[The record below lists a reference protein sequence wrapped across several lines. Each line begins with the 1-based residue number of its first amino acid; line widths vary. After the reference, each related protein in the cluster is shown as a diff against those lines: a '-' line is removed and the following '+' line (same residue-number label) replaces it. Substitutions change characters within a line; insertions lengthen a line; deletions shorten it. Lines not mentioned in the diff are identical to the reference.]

1 MKYLF
6 KYLGLGVILMF
17 SFYYTEKM
25 SRIVINNSS
34 LVSLI
39 NENSKDYNVN
49 PVSALIEDEYII
61 PGLNGYSVNVLKS
74 YNNMRYL
81 DTFNSYYLEYDKI
94 KPNISLENNKDK
106 IIKKG
111 NPSKKGISLIVK
123 DNQDIISY
131 AKEKEIKITR
141 LVDHHTYDV
150 NFNFEQINNDYE
162 EYSKVEVMLNNSNK
176 NKNICYISDNIIDLC
191 RKNKKYLVE
200 ST

>member
-1 MKYLF
+1 
-6 KYLGLGVILMF
+6 
-17 SFYYTEKM
+17 M
-25 SRIVINNSS
+25 SRVVINNSS

-39 NENSKDYNVN
+39 NENSKDYNVS

-111 NPSKKGISLIVK
+111 NSSKKGISLIIK

-131 AKEKEIKITR
+131 AKEKEIK
-141 LVDHHTYDV
+141 
-150 NFNFEQINNDYE
+150 F
-162 EYSKVEVMLNNSNK
+162 
-176 NKNICYISDNIIDLC
+176 
-191 RKNKKYLVE
+191 
-200 ST
+200 